1 MTYTKCLRIAVF
13 QVCNTH
19 TRAHARALSF
29 FLFLSRARAC
39 THTHTH
45 TNQGIKWKS
54 MSAKQKSEFE
64 VSNPMSEN
72 DGGNVAAGEARR
84 GQTGGGSPGE
94 VGGGHGVVGGSIT
107 NIHDGLR
114 SSLKCD
120 KNAREVGGA
129 GSSRVEHDVYAVAMA
144 MEGGAL
150 GVSLG
155 GLRQGLVVPPPRCAN
170 NCQKKLLNF
179 YFLQQYPRS
188 DEEYVSTF
196 AGMLIELLRFVL
208 LYMDFCRIWGGH
220 D

>member
-1 MTYTKCLRIAVF
+1 
-13 QVCNTH
+13 
-19 TRAHARALSF
+19 
-29 FLFLSRARAC
+29 
-39 THTHTH
+39 
-45 TNQGIKWKS
+45 

-72 DGGNVAAGEARR
+72 GGNVAAGEARR
-84 GQTGGGSPGE
+84 GQIGGGSPGE
-94 VGGGHGVVGGSIT
+94 VGGGEGGGGGSIT
-107 NIHDGLR
+107 NISDGLR

-120 KNAREVGGA
+120 KNVREVGGT
-129 GSSRVEHDVYAVAMA
+129 GSSRVEHDVHAVAMA